1 MITGACPGFEDNIRF
16 FDIGEL
22 DHQGDEGRLRD
33 VLIVV
38 DRERDVEIGI
48 GPQLGRDECI
58 SRNISDGLQ
67 QSFAQFFNIGLCV
80 RPSDRMRD
88 IFNEFG
94 AQSRIGIVVLRLGNG
109 SS

>member
-1 MITGACPGFEDNIRF
+1 M
-16 FDIGEL
+16 
-22 DHQGDEGRLRD
+22 RD
-33 VLIVV
+33 VLIEA

-88 IFNEFG
+88 IFNELG
-94 AQSRIGIVVLRLGNG
+94 AQSRIGIIVLRLGND

>member
-1 MITGACPGFEDNIRF
+1 M
-16 FDIGEL
+16 
-22 DHQGDEGRLRD
+22 RD
-33 VLIVV
+33 VLIEA

-67 QSFAQFFNIGLCV
+67 QSFAQFFNIGLRV

-88 IFNEFG
+88 IFHELG
-94 AQSRIGIVVLRLGNG
+94 AQSRIGIIVLRRGND